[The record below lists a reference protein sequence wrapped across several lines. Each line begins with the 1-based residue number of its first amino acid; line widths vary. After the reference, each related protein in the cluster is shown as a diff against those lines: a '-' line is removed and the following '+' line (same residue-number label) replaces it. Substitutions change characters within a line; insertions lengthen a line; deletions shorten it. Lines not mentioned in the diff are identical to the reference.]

1 MICTA
6 TAATQVLFLI
16 VIVRTHTH
24 LYLRAREKDQVKKRG
39 KQAGLFCVFCLEIT
53 PECFI
58 LKFIQWK

>member
-1 MICTA
+1 M
-6 TAATQVLFLI
+6 FLI